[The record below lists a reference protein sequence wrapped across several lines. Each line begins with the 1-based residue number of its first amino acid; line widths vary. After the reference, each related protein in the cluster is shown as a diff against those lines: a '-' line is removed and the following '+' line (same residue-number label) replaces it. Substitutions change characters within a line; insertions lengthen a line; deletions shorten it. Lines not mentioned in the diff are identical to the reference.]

1 MGFAQI
7 NNIRSVRQMENEIS
21 YIDLL
26 YKLKSDVQSDNIPKI
41 EKGNI
46 LEIIEEL
53 ETILWKYSY

>member
-1 MGFAQI
+1 
-7 NNIRSVRQMENEIS
+7 MENEIS